1 METAIHTVWAD
12 GSDICD
18 IPTGLHMDLRLFA
31 IKFGHGK
38 VPANQKTEAE
48 EILIPT
54 LNPEI
59 YRREGVIFTEVPK
72 KYPQHYDK
80 YLTIRLGAK
89 RGQVAP

>member
-1 METAIHTVWAD
+1 M
-12 GSDICD
+12 
-18 IPTGLHMDLRLFA
+18 
-31 IKFGHGK
+31 GK
-38 VPANQKTEAE
+38 CPPIRSSELE

-89 RGQVAP
+89 RGPRTRKSISKKISDIIKDAKIE